1 MPKLDDHVFVPAFS
15 PALAARAS
23 ELLDRPG
30 TLAAEE
36 LERLV
41 RRIGARPDLW
51 HPLVV
56 VDRERRR
63 YELLYDDDRIDIW
76 VLSWMPGQR
85 TGFHDHDLSS
95 VGVVCVQG
103 ELEEGALAIG
113 CAAERRHLT
122 PGSSRRGPGGYVHAV
137 AHLAG
142 EPAVSI
148 HAYSPPLRRVG
159 QYRVDE
165 GGRLRRE
172 VEHGRRELQ
181 DRTIGVNAARVSA
194 SAVPAAT

>member
-1 MPKLDDHVFVPAFS
+1 MPQLHDDVTVPVFS
-15 PALAARAS
+15 DALAARAS

-30 TLAAEE
+30 ALGADA
-36 LERLV
+36 LEQLV
-41 RRIGARPDLW
+41 RRIGERPDLW
-51 HPLVV
+51 RPLVV

-85 TGFHDHDLSS
+85 TGFHDHDLSA

-103 ELEEGALAIG
+103 ELQEGGLAIG
-113 CAAERRHLT
+113 GDAESLRLT
-122 PGSSRRGPGGYVHAV
+122 PGSSRSGVGGYVHAV

-142 EPAVSI
+142 APAVSV
-148 HAYSPPLRRVG
+148 HAYSPPLVRVG
-159 QYRVDE
+159 QYRVDAN
-165 GGRLRRE
+165 GRLRRE

-181 DRTIGVNAARVSA
+181 DRTIVVNAARVTPSA
-194 SAVPAAT
+194 R